1 MKKNNIRRR
10 RDIKLFPP
18 SAGFNILFL
27 WNVIISFTGEYIFI
41 RKKTKIN
48 FSIFFKKVE
57 SVCRCYLRSRNVY
70 SIDWNSPQARAH
82 TCHAFPFSSK
92 FIFFFF
98 SFFKFRASVENN
110 NDNNWFIWLTW
121 KKKKK
126 KSLNAL
132 LFFFIF

>member
-92 FIFFFF
+92 FIFFFHF
-98 SFFKFRASVENN
+98 LNFALALKIIMIIIDLSDWPE
-110 NDNNWFIWLTW
+110 
-121 KKKKK
+121 KKKK